1 MLQGFEIL
9 KQISKMIKVLS
20 GSKPRSLEKK
30 ERLR

>member
-30 ERLR
+30 SA